1 MELLL
6 PDELTYG
13 HTYRNIK
20 KIGFN
25 VYTAIEYPGRQV
37 VIKTKPNDDDVYSFK
52 ISHEEGGIYLLI
64 CLNKFIYKN
73 EGGDYIRCYVYGDYL
88 PLDKWIENHERVVD
102 KKGSFTQN
110 FLQILR

>member
-52 ISHEEGGIYLLI
+52 ISHEEGGIYLLTCLKKIIHKYMNIYILKTVESPI
-64 CLNKFIYKN
+64 CRVIFSIN
-73 EGGDYIRCYVYGDYL
+73 
-88 PLDKWIENHERVVD
+88 IE
-102 KKGSFTQN
+102 
-110 FLQILR
+110 I